1 MIDQCVIETVEGGF
15 PEVNKYVHASSL
27 GLRKRSR
34 ESQLGQE
41 MLTLPLM
48 EIKDGMSPIDSL
60 PLELIKPFSHSNIMI
75 MGETVKG
82 EDRESSRVIFIF

>member
-48 EIKDGMSPIDSL
+48 EIKRWDVSTRLVTVSL
-60 PLELIKPFSHSNIMI
+60 EVIKPFSHSNFMM

-82 EDRESSRVIFIF
+82 EKGRVFT